1 LPPVVDLQRERVLSE
16 VLVAASIGGI
26 VAAAHDV
33 SDGGVAITL
42 TEMAMKSDIG
52 VKAEVLTGIDP
63 FVFCFAE
70 STGRAIA
77 VVTAGHEAAFVASC
91 AAAGLPATRLGETGG
106 DAVEII
112 GQFSAPIAELRRS
125 HEATIPAIFA
135 S

>member
-1 LPPVVDLQRERVLSE
+1 VD
-16 VLVAASIGGI
+16 ASSAGI
-26 VAAAHDV
+26 VAAAHDI
-33 SDGGVAITL
+33 SDGGIAITL
-42 TEMAMKSDIG
+42 TEMAMKSGIG
-52 VKAEVLTGIDP
+52 VKISVPADLDP

-77 VVTAGHEAAFVASC
+77 VVTSAHEAAFVASC

-106 DAVEII
+106 DSVEIVD
-112 GQFSAPIAELRRS
+112 QFNAPIAELRRS

>member
-1 LPPVVDLQRERVLSE
+1 
-16 VLVAASIGGI
+16 
-26 VAAAHDV
+26 
-33 SDGGVAITL
+33 
-42 TEMAMKSDIG
+42 MAMKSGIG
-52 VKAEVLTGIDP
+52 VKVSVPSDLDP

-77 VVTAGHEAAFVASC
+77 VVTASQESAFVASC

-106 DAVEII
+106 DAVEIV
-112 GQFSAPIAELRRS
+112 GQFSASISELRRS